1 MKTKKGYQMSKQ
13 AAIKSVMKQYP
24 AMTQAVATYYVEEVL
39 GYYAD

>member
-1 MKTKKGYQMSKQ
+1 MTKEQ
-13 AAIKSVMKQYP
+13 AIKSVMKQYP